1 MSNCIGDVLQFM
13 QAAGQTVLNRNDK
26 QAELYLKLIKEE
38 LQEFDEAMQA
48 KDDVEIADALADTMW
63 VMIGYML
70 SRGWD
75 AYGIWNEVARSNL
88 AKIDPATG
96 KVLKREDGKVQKPEG
111 WSPPDIAKVLDKG
124 W

>member
-1 MSNCIGDVLQFM
+1 MSNCIGDVMQFM
-13 QAAGQTVLNRNDK
+13 QAANQTVLNRNDK
-26 QAELYLKLIKEE
+26 QAELYLNLIKEE
-38 LQEFDEAMQA
+38 LQEFDAAMQA
-48 KDDVEIADALADTMW
+48 GDDVEIADGLADTMW

-75 AYGIWNEVARSNL
+75 VYGIWNEVARSNL

-111 WSPPDIAKVLDKG
+111 WTPPNIAKVLDKG